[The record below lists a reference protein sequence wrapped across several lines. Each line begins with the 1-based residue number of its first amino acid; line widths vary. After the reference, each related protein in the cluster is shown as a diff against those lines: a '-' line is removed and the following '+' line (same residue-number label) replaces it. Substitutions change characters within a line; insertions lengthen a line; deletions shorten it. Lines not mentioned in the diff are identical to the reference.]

1 MLGNFKVAGTILNNL
16 NKSYTASDLAM
27 QKISS
32 GNRINSAADDAA
44 GLAISEKLLS
54 QMNGLNMAAKNTQDG
69 ISLINTAEGAM
80 NEIHAIAQSMR
91 EKAVQAANDT
101 NAPEEREA
109 LNNQIQ
115 QYIQEI
121 NRIASNTDFNTKK
134 LLNGDH
140 KEKAIKLQIGANSGQ
155 HMDIFIG
162 NMSWESLLGK
172 HAGSSDLNLLTQGN
186 ADKMIGVLDG
196 VLKNVSSER
205 STMGAYTNRLEH
217 AYNVTLNTGENL
229 TTAYAQIKD
238 VDIAKEIMNLTKENL
253 KQQVATSVLSMHMQ
267 SASNVLNLLRQKDTP
282 YTIRV

>member
-54 QMNGLNMAAKNTQDG
+54 QINGLNMAAKNTQDG

-267 SASNVLNLLRQKDTP
+267 AASNVLNLLR
-282 YTIRV
+282 

>member
-16 NKSYTASDLAM
+16 NKNYTASDLAM

-162 NMSWESLLGK
+162 NMSWESLLGN

-267 SASNVLNLLRQKDTP
+267 SASNVLNLLR
-282 YTIRV
+282 